1 MSSNRYLANVRRRL
15 RYFIRNN
22 MTTEQIQGL
31 LPHIDDDREL
41 LSHLCQAYN
50 DYKVCRGK
58 GHLSL
63 ITNTDALFT
72 TPKAQEQFISEL
84 KTYIR
89 DVIGIKREDVHDGN
103 IGNNRTDQKTIKN

>member
-1 MSSNRYLANVRRRL
+1 MRKNYLID
-15 RYFIRNN
+15 YYRNN
-22 MTTEQIQGL
+22 MTQEQLENAHTL
-31 LPHIDDDREL
+31 LNDDNRLLNYICYSYNCYEL
-41 LSHLCQAYN
+41 LHS
-50 DYKVCRGK
+50 K